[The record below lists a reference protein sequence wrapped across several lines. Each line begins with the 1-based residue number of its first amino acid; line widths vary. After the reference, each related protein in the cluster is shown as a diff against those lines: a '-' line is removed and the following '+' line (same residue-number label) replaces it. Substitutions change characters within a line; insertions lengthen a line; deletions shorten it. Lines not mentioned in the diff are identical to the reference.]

1 MFGKIQKFNLQL
13 YVFLV
18 LFNNFSALIL
28 LNDTTSFNTG
38 LISFSSLIFCLNKIL
53 FILFIF
59 LETIASY
66 LDVFGLNINFLK
78 LVFVNPQKLNFN
90 YNFYILFE
98 HINYFLYFLLN
109 VFFLIF
115 FKKIILIINFI
126 IKNKIKF
133 ILLIV
138 LFFFISIFFIT
149 LSNSKFVGKYRE
161 RFINKILFYSEENL
175 IRYDNWYLVLKYSLK
190 YNDDISMIPDL
201 DFGKIYENYSN
212 VNNVYI
218 IINESYPNFKDTN
231 VKNLLLEDLIAPPD
245 TTVKLKVG

>member
-201 DFGKIYENYSN
+201 DFGKISGLTFIFY
-212 VNNVYI
+212 
-218 IINESYPNFKDTN
+218 
-231 VKNLLLEDLIAPPD
+231 
-245 TTVKLKVG
+245 

>member
-115 FKKIILIINFI
+115 FVVFI
-126 IKNKIKF
+126 HA
-133 ILLIV
+133 
-138 LFFFISIFFIT
+138 
-149 LSNSKFVGKYRE
+149 
-161 RFINKILFYSEENL
+161 FY
-175 IRYDNWYLVLKYSLK
+175 
-190 YNDDISMIPDL
+190 
-201 DFGKIYENYSN
+201 
-212 VNNVYI
+212 
-218 IINESYPNFKDTN
+218 
-231 VKNLLLEDLIAPPD
+231 
-245 TTVKLKVG
+245 